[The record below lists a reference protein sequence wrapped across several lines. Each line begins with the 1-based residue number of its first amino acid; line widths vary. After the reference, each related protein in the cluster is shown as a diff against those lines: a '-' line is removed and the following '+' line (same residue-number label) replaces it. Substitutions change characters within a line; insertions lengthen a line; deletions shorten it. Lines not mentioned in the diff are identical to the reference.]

1 MGADR
6 KILMKRQRDAH
17 ESNGHCRLLEG
28 RKGLFDHYRLSHHL
42 IKQCW
47 KSMQCYSCFFCI
59 QRMLATPKSLMSLTW
74 KMEQTS
80 ERIELRRNAF
90 LHSFLFF
97 AIGSKSKMKGRCGKK
112 VYSHLRLWIGNT
124 RVCSHQNIKKIS
136 LSTYMRTLAI

>member
-28 RKGLFDHYRLSHHL
+28 RKGLFDHNRLSHHL

-74 KMEQTS
+74 KMEQIS

-90 LHSFLFF
+90 FPLLLFF

-112 VYSHLRLWIGNT
+112 VYSQALTTGNP